1 MQDMRGM
8 IRFAIGIAAIALIC
22 ASAAPAYADDDG
34 GYVSVGIDWVGAYAG
49 TGAPASVYG
58 NLASS
63 QQCVEGLRRIVD
75 DPVTS
80 WGWQFNWGNAS
91 AWELD
96 WKRSGLGGNAYRL
109 CDDVDLVAFAGHGY
123 PNALQFSTKKNDWQA
138 TPAEMDLGARD
149 AEWALMYTCN
159 FLKGSPANFGSAANG
174 VHLICGYATDM
185 TLTPNGGQLFSD
197 YARPYGSRQA
207 YGVRVAWYKYG
218 QATQSWIGRN
228 VARTFGART
237 AVNDYLWGYGPVAAD
252 PPAYS
257 SGTAGQYAYW
267 DTNLNF

>member
-1 MQDMRGM
+1 MLR
-8 IRFAIGIAAIALIC
+8 IVVRCCVVATFVLVC
-22 ASAAPAYADDDG
+22 ATATPAYADADG
-34 GYVSVGIDWVGAYAG
+34 SYVSMGVDWVGIYAG
-49 TGAPASVYG
+49 TGAPAAVHG

-63 QQCVEGLRRIVD
+63 QQCVEGLYNIVSD
-75 DPVTS
+75 AATN
-80 WGWQFNWGNAS
+80 WNWQFNWGNAN

-123 PNALQFSTKKNDWQA
+123 PNAMQFSTKKSDWES
-138 TPAEMDLGARD
+138 TPSDMDLGVRD

-159 FLKGSPANFGSAANG
+159 FLNGTPANFGSAANG
-174 VHLICGYATDM
+174 VHLICGYRTDM
-185 TLTPNGGQLFSD
+185 TLTPNGGQLFAS
-197 YARPYGSRQA
+197 YAKPYGTRQA

-218 QATQSWIGRN
+218 QATQSGANAN
-228 VARTFGART
+228 VARTFGAKT
-237 AVNDYLWGYGPVAAD
+237 AVNDYLWGYGAVAAD

-257 SGTAGQYAYW
+257 SSTAGQYAYW